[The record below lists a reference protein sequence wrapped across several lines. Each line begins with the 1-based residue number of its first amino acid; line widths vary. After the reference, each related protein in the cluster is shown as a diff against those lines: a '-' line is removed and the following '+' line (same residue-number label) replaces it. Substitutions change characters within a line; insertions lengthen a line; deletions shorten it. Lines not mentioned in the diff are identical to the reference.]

1 MSDEAVGPAGGGMC
15 GSGLLHPMLGLGSGE
30 AVCAHFGWCD
40 GPYCTAGVAPCC
52 VGFQV
57 GRVYSL
63 TLCTCQ
69 NNVHVNGKTRAG
81 HCTTK

>member
-40 GPYCTAGVAPCC
+40 GP
-52 VGFQV
+52 
-57 GRVYSL
+57 
-63 TLCTCQ
+63 
-69 NNVHVNGKTRAG
+69 
-81 HCTTK
+81 